1 LNFDRIDRLLNEW
14 QQKAA
19 VVSQNLLELH
29 DMSAYQRLSDI
40 QVRQQLPNPIQQQV
54 NEAIEQVDRLFEYFE
69 LLRDALE
76 QAKDLRKQ
84 AGAFSNNNLL
94 AKIENLLTSEWIA
107 INQQKIPLARR
118 GLISPLVTGELLS
131 LDRLLEIMTG
141 LFQAAVATFTE
152 IERAEQNVAQDLQ
165 TARHS
170 LQEIQALHLMTSTT
184 YQEAIEKCG
193 AKDSISGQLTDP
205 AEISTLADWLK
216 NLETKFGQGSVQ
228 TVAIALQNWLVKAG
242 RIRQEIQDT
251 LDYQRGRLQFRLEL
265 RGRLLAL
272 KSKAV
277 AKSRS
282 EDPILINLAQE
293 AEALLYRRPTP
304 IDVAADLV
312 VQYERR
318 LNEVE

>member
-1 LNFDRIDRLLNEW
+1 MNFDRIDKLLNEW

-19 VVSQNLLELH
+19 MVSQNLLELH

-40 QVRQQLPNPIQQQV
+40 QVREQLPNPIQQQA
-54 NEAIEQVDRLFEYFE
+54 NGAIEQVDRLFEYFE

-84 AGAFSNNNLL
+84 AGIFGADNLL
-94 AKIENLLTSEWIA
+94 SKKIENLLTSEWIA
-107 INQQKIPLARR
+107 INQQQVPLARR
-118 GLISPLVTGELLS
+118 SLVSPLVVGEMLS
-131 LDRLLEIMTG
+131 LDRLLEIMTS

-152 IERAEQNVAQDLQ
+152 IEQAEQNVAQNLQ
-165 TARHS
+165 IARHS
-170 LQEIQALHLMTSTT
+170 LQEIQALHLITSTI
-184 YQEAIEKCG
+184 YQEATEKCG
-193 AKDSISGQLTDP
+193 ASGQLTEL
-205 AEISTLADWLK
+205 AEIVTLADWLK
-216 NLETKFGQGSVQ
+216 NLETKFSQGSIQ
-228 TVAIALQNWLVKAG
+228 TVMIALQNWLVKADQV
-242 RIRQEIQDT
+242 RQATQDA
-251 LDYQRGRLQFRLEL
+251 LDYQRGRLQLRLEL

-282 EDPILINLAQE
+282 EDPILIDIAQQ
-293 AEALLYRRPTP
+293 AEVLLYRRPTP

-318 LNEVE
+318 LNSDSE

>member
-1 LNFDRIDRLLNEW
+1 LNFDRIDKLLNEW

-29 DMSAYQRLSDI
+29 DMSAYQRLSDL
-40 QVRQQLPNPIQQQV
+40 QVRQQLPSPIQQQV
-54 NEAIEQVDRLFEYFE
+54 DQAIEQVDRLFEYFE
-69 LLRDALE
+69 LLRDALA

-84 AGAFSNNNLL
+84 ASIFGGDNLPP
-94 AKIENLLTSEWIA
+94 KIENLLTSEWIA
-107 INQQKIPLARR
+107 INQQQIPLAQR
-118 GLISPLVTGELLS
+118 GLLSPLVAGDLLS

-152 IERAEQNVAQDLQ
+152 IERTEQNVAQDLQ

-193 AKDSISGQLTDP
+193 ASTSGQLTDP
-205 AEISTLADWLK
+205 AEITTLADWLK
-216 NLETKFGQGSVQ
+216 NLETKFGQGAVQ
-228 TVAIALQNWLVKAG
+228 NVAIALQNWLVKAG
-242 RIRQEIQDT
+242 QIRQATQDT
-251 LDYQRGRLQFRLEL
+251 LDYQRGRLQLRLEL

-282 EDPILINLAQE
+282 EDPILINIAQQ
-293 AEALLYRRPTP
+293 AEALLHRRPTP

-318 LNEVE
+318 LNSDSE